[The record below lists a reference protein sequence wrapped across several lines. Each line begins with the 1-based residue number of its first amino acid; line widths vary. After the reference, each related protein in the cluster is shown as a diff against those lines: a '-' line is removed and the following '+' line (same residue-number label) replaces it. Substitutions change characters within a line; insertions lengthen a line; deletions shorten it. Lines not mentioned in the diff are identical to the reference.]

1 MARPEWL
8 RTFVAVY
15 RAGSITEAA
24 RLRALSQP
32 AASQQLAG
40 LERAVGA
47 PLFAR
52 GPAGVVPTARG
63 RELYAEVAAALDQL
77 EAVLSGLDAGRVT
90 DWDVPIRFG
99 SSAEYF
105 SASVVPRLGQLD
117 IPVVGR
123 FGPDVELLELLGR
136 GELDIAVTSSVPARR
151 SIAAVSAGAKQ
162 FILVGPPAGVHRRP
176 ASFRSLA
183 ALGSWLA
190 ERPWIAFSQE
200 LPITRRF
207 WHQHL
212 GRPFPSANL
221 RLVAP
226 DLRAVAAG
234 VADGIGYSLLPSFVC
249 AALVA
254 AGTIQEVH
262 PVSDL
267 VPLEPWFLCVR
278 EGELARPVLARLVAA
293 LQSPFEVTSV

>member
-15 RAGSITEAA
+15 RSGSITEAA

-40 LERAVGA
+40 LERAIGT

-52 GPAGVVPTARG
+52 NPAGVVPIARG
-63 RELYAEVAAALDQL
+63 RALYAEVAAALDQL
-77 EAVLSGLDAGRVT
+77 EAVLSGLDAGRVI
-90 DWDVPIRFG
+90 DRDVPIRVG

-105 SASVVPRLGQLD
+105 SASIVPRLGALD
-117 IPVVGR
+117 VSVVAR

-136 GELDIAVTSSVPARR
+136 GEVDVAVTSRVPARR
-151 SIAAVSAGAKQ
+151 SISAVSAGAKQ
-162 FILVGPPAGVHRRP
+162 FILVGPSATERRRP
-176 ASFRSLA
+176 ARFRSLT

-190 ERPWIAFSQE
+190 ERPWVAFSQE

-207 WHQHL
+207 WQQHL
-212 GRPFPSANL
+212 GRPSPSTNV

-249 AALVA
+249 AALMA
-254 AGTIQEVH
+254 AGDVEEVH
-262 PVSDL
+262 PVGR
-267 VPLEPWFLCVR
+267 PGAPGAMVR
-278 EGELARPVLARLVAA
+278 LLSGR
-293 LQSPFEVTSV
+293 